1 MGGSAA
7 TTSSMTIGQQT
18 GGLGLVT
25 ITGPGS
31 SLAFTSSSGLTVGNS
46 GFAQMEISNG
56 AVVNLGSFGQL
67 RISQNESSFGT
78 LTVDGTGTLL
88 QVGGSMT
95 VGGSNSLGDALLRI
109 SNGAIVNSTNNTLTI
124 NAIGRLELD
133 GGLLRASQF
142 ANGGLVSGNGELMI
156 LASST
161 VSNAGRI
168 EAAEGDLLRL
178 TGGSGDTFMNNGT
191 IFANGG
197 EIQISRI
204 VNSGSQFPG
213 GRIELRNGV
222 VRTGMIANF
231 NSPKLFNSSLLVST
245 GGVNDFYGQV
255 TNTGTIAATN
265 DSTLIFHDDVAA
277 TQSPGFGT
285 VEVVGLAQLATCN

>member
-1 MGGSAA
+1 MAGRLWTFGLLSMLAATASSFYPRLAIAAVTSSGDTTIGSSITVGNTTLGTYRIDGGSAA

-124 NAIGRLELD
+124 NAIGRLELERWSVARQSVRQR
-133 GGLLRASQF
+133 RA
-142 ANGGLVSGNGELMI
+142 
-156 LASST
+156 
-161 VSNAGRI
+161 
-168 EAAEGDLLRL
+168 RL
-178 TGGSGDTFMNNGT
+178 WEWRADDTC
-191 IFANGG
+191 I
-197 EIQISRI
+197 IHC
-204 VNSGSQFPG
+204 
-213 GRIELRNGV
+213 L
-222 VRTGMIANF
+222 
-231 NSPKLFNSSLLVST
+231 
-245 GGVNDFYGQV
+245 
-255 TNTGTIAATN
+255 
-265 DSTLIFHDDVAA
+265 
-277 TQSPGFGT
+277 
-285 VEVVGLAQLATCN
+285 